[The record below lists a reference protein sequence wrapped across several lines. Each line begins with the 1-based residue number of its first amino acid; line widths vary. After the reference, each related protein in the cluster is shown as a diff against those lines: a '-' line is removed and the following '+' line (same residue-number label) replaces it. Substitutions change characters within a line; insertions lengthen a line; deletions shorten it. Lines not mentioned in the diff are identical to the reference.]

1 MTRAWPRLFTITVA
15 GILCAATAPPGG
27 GTISIERAAGSAE
40 AEPAGPAV
48 AERLREALGER
59 GFTILPGTGHSAFVA
74 EVTFRRTAV
83 GTGSAKVPS
92 GRASVAP
99 GLLGGA
105 AGGGM
110 TVPLSGGKSRA
121 VQLVRFELAL
131 DIRERKSG
139 ASVWRGVAVT
149 VRPRDPSNGDAAAV
163 ADLCRTVLQSYPHE
177 APGPVTIP

>member
-1 MTRAWPRLFTITVA
+1 MLWLRHIMVAAAGMLCVAAAPPTGGTITVE
-15 GILCAATAPPGG
+15 PVSMRP
-27 GTISIERAAGSAE
+27 E
-40 AEPAGPAV
+40 APAGAPGV

-59 GFTILPGTGHSAFVA
+59 GFTILPGPGHSAFVA
-74 EVTFRRTAV
+74 EVSLDRTAV

-92 GRASVAP
+92 GRAAVVP

-105 AGGGM
+105 AGGGV
-110 TVPLSGGKSRA
+110 TVPLSGGRERA
-121 VQLVRFELAL
+121 VQLVRFELSL

-139 ASVWRGVAVT
+139 AIVWHGVAVT